1 MTLQVKP
8 VTLCDASALIA
19 LINQSDAN
27 HQRCVDILPQ
37 LLAPLLTTWSCF
49 TEAMYL
55 LGRYGGW
62 SAQQELW
69 GYVADQIL
77 LLHQNNVEEQERMRS
92 LMEQYR
98 DIPMDLADAS
108 LVATAETLNQRR
120 IFTLDRDFHIYRFR
134 GNQSFE
140 VVP

>member
-1 MTLQVKP
+1 M
-8 VTLCDASALIA
+8 TLCDASALIA
-19 LINQSDAN
+19 LINQTDAN
-27 HQRCVDILPQ
+27 HQRCIDILPQ

-69 GYVADQIL
+69 GYVTDQIL

>member
-1 MTLQVKP
+1 M
-8 VTLCDASALIA
+8 TLCDASALIA

-55 LGRYGGW
+55 LGHYGGW

-77 LLHQNNVEEQERMRS
+77 LLHHNNVEEQERMRS

>member
-1 MTLQVKP
+1 MI
-8 VTLCDASALIA
+8 LCDASPLIA
-19 LINQSDAN
+19 LINQGDDN
-27 HQRCVDILPQ
+27 HQRCVDTLPS
-37 LLAPLLTTWSCF
+37 LLAPLSTTCACF

-62 SAQQELW
+62 LAQQELW
-69 GYVADQIL
+69 GYVADEIL
-77 LLHQNNVEEQERMRS
+77 IIHHHTLDELTRMKT

-98 DIPMDLADAS
+98 DVPMDLADAS
-108 LVATAETLNQRR
+108 LVAMAEVLNQRQ
-120 IFTLDRDFHIYRFR
+120 IFTLDRDFYIYRLW

>member
-1 MTLQVKP
+1 M
-8 VTLCDASALIA
+8 TLCDASALIA

-77 LLHQNNVEEQERMRS
+77 LLHHNNVEEQERMRS

-98 DIPMDLADAS
+98 DIPMDLADAL